1 MCFILLKNSFKE
13 ENSMRDEKAR
23 MMKPLEE
30 MDVIDDFLFTEI
42 MSDEKDGAEV
52 CRMILSLVL
61 KREIGDI
68 SFTAQRIVPGISESS
83 HGIRLDAYITEHLK
97 DSGTGKP
104 GIRVYDVEPDKQSSK
119 KGLLPKRSRYYGDLI
134 DVQLLETGVEYDRLP
149 ELITVFIL
157 SYDPFDRNAMYY
169 EAGSVIKTHPD
180 IPYDDGVR
188 RIYLYVDGE
197 LPEDAG
203 EEDRKLKNLLRYI
216 GKSTKANITDDF
228 TDKLNDIVYR
238 TKARKGVG
246 VRYMK
251 SWERERELREEG
263 REEERKNTEAER
275 KRADKA
281 ELQASK
287 AEMRA
292 DKAEARVREL
302 EAKLASIT

>member
-1 MCFILLKNSFKE
+1 
-13 ENSMRDEKAR
+13 MRDEMTR

-42 MSDEKDGAEV
+42 MSDEEDGAEV

-61 KREIGDI
+61 KREIGKI

-83 HGIRLDAYITEHLK
+83 HGIRLDAYITEHLAEG
-97 DSGTGKP
+97 GTGKP
-104 GIRVYDVEPDKQSSK
+104 DIRVYDVEPDKQSSK
-119 KGLLPKRSRYYGDLI
+119 KGLLPRTI
-134 DVQLLETGVEYDRLP
+134 
-149 ELITVFIL
+149 FIL
-157 SYDPFDRNAMYY
+157 SYDPFGMNDMIY
-169 EAGSVIKTHPD
+169 EVRSTIKTHPD

-216 GKSTKANITDDF
+216 GKSTKANITDDL
-228 TDKLNDIVYR
+228 TDKLNDIVHR
-238 TKARKGVG
+238 AKAKKGVG

-251 SWERERELREEG
+251 SWEREKELREEG
-263 REEERKNTEAER
+263 REEGRKEGREEERRNTEVVRKKAEAER
-275 KRADKA
+275 K
-281 ELQASK
+281 
-287 AEMRA
+287 RA

-302 EAKLASIT
+302 EAQLANIT

>member
-1 MCFILLKNSFKE
+1 
-13 ENSMRDEKAR
+13 MRDEMTR

-42 MSDEKDGAEV
+42 MSDEEDGAEV

-61 KREIGDI
+61 KQEIGEI

-83 HGIRLDAYITEHLK
+83 HGIRLDAYITEHLAEG
-97 DSGTGKP
+97 GTGKP
-104 GIRVYDVEPDKQSSK
+104 DIRVYDVEPDKQSSK
-119 KGLLPKRSRYYGDLI
+119 KKLLPRRSRYYGDLI
-134 DVQLLETGVEYDRLP
+134 DVQLLETGVEYERLP
-149 ELITVFIL
+149 ELVTVFIL

-197 LPEDAG
+197 LPEGAG

-216 GKSTKANITDDF
+216 GKSTKANITDDL
-228 TDKLNDIVYR
+228 TDRLNDIVH
-238 TKARKGVG
+238 KAKAKKGVG

-251 SWERERELREEG
+251 TWEREKELREEGREEG

-275 KRADKA
+275 KKAEAARKRAD
-281 ELQASK
+281 K

-302 EAKLASIT
+302 EAKLANIT

>member
-13 ENSMRDEKAR
+13 ENSMRDEKAG

-83 HGIRLDAYITEHLK
+83 HGIRLDAYITEHLR
-97 DSGTGKP
+97 DRGTGKP

-119 KGLLPKRSRYYGDLI
+119 KELLPKRSR
-134 DVQLLETGVEYDRLP
+134 
-149 ELITVFIL
+149 
-157 SYDPFDRNAMYY
+157 YY

-197 LPEDAG
+197 LPEGAG

-216 GKSTKANITDDF
+216 GKSTKANITDDL
-228 TDKLNDIVYR
+228 TDRLNDIVH
-238 TKARKGVG
+238 KAKAKKGVG

-251 SWERERELREEG
+251 TWEREKELREEGREEG

-275 KRADKA
+275 KKAEAARKRAD
-281 ELQASK
+281 K

-302 EAKLASIT
+302 EAKLANIT